1 MADST
6 REAALVALFTTL
18 QGLSGPDVE
27 RNQPIPQRIEADGL
41 VVLRDGDPGEPEM
54 AFSPQSFHY
63 QHEAEVEV
71 FFKAPNPVTRATGL
85 DGIMQ
90 DIATLVLADRT
101 LGGAVE
107 YTHVRAPG
115 VIDEQPVEGAE
126 DISSAVVNVVLIY
139 TTNEP
144 LH

>member
-18 QGLSGPDVE
+18 QGLTGPDVE
-27 RNQPIPQRIEADGL
+27 RNQPIPQNIGADGL
-41 VVLRDGDPGEPEM
+41 VVVRDGDPGEPEM

-63 QHEAEVEV
+63 QHEAEIEV
-71 FFKAPNPVTRATGL
+71 FYKAPNPVTRATGV

-107 YTHVRAPG
+107 YAHVQAPTS
-115 VIDEQPVEGAE
+115 IEETPVEGAE
-126 DISSAVVNVVLIY
+126 DVSSAFLTVILIY

-144 LH
+144 LL